1 MNKIE
6 KTQKSAIEDAAV
18 IMADSIAAG
27 RWVHTFGCGHATIP
41 VEEMY
46 PRIGGFV
53 GFHPLIE
60 LSLTFFTRIVGE
72 MGINQFLFLERAEG
86 FGREIMKSYAF
97 DPRDSMWLF
106 SHSGINQVNIDI
118 ALDAKQK
125 GMKIVAVSSVEGYS
139 SVKSRHSSGKK
150 LTDIADVVIDSC
162 VPAQDASVDVKNHQD
177 KIGPVSTIAF
187 VTVVWMVITSVA
199 EKLVERGIRLHIH
212 PSHNVPGDTTA
223 RERLDAALAEYKR
236 RVTGV

>member
-1 MNKIE
+1 MNKIVQ
-6 KTQKSAIEDAAV
+6 TQKSVIEEAAI

-53 GFHPLIE
+53 GFHPIIE

-86 FGREIMKSYAF
+86 FGREIMKSYSF
-97 DPRDSMWLF
+97 DHRDSLWLF

-118 ALDAKQK
+118 ALEAKQK
-125 GMKIVAVSSVEGYS
+125 GMKIVAVSSVEGYR

-162 VPAQDASVDVKNHQD
+162 VPAQDASVEVKNHQD